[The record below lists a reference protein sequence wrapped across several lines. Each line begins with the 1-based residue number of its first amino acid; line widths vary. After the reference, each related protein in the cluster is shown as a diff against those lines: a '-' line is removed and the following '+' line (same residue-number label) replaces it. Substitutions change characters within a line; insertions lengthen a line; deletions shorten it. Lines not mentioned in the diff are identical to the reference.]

1 MQSAYAVAMDAARDT
16 LVIRARQYKW
26 LVVLVSLGGLAT
38 LLAAAV
44 LQSWWA
50 LLAWSGLP
58 AIVTA
63 FFALDMRAVQRW
75 RAHVLA
81 AWRSDALQ
89 IDLLGSTLQKVPT
102 LPASTVLGM
111 LETLPTWPGNS
122 VPLPSR
128 PALLRAQAL
137 LAGFA
142 LQGLLLH
149 SLAWALAAA
158 ALAIAVSSAAWA
170 WLALAASGPVL
181 WWAWCLACQWRVR
194 RLCADVS
201 WRAALA
207 PPGIVPDDAKSWLAG
222 LNLQGVPP
230 RLGHALATM
239 QAAVDL
245 P

>member
-1 MQSAYAVAMDAARDT
+1 MQSAYAVAIDAARDT

-38 LLAAAV
+38 LLVAVV
-44 LQSWWA
+44 LQSWWV

-81 AWRSDALQ
+81 AWRSDDLQ

-102 LPASTVLGM
+102 LPASTVVGM
-111 LETLPTWPGNS
+111 LETLPTWPGSS

-137 LAGFA
+137 LADCA
-142 LQGLLLH
+142 LQDMLLR
-149 SLAWALAAA
+149 SVAWALVAAA
-158 ALAIAVSSAAWA
+158 VAMAVSSAAWA
-170 WLALAASGPVL
+170 WLALAASGPLL
-181 WWAWCLACQWRVR
+181 WWAWCLACHWRVR
-194 RLCADVS
+194 RLCADAS

-207 PPGIVPDDAKSWLAG
+207 PPAIMPGEARSWLAG
-222 LNLQGVPP
+222 LNFQGVPRSLVNTLP
-230 RLGHALATM
+230 AM